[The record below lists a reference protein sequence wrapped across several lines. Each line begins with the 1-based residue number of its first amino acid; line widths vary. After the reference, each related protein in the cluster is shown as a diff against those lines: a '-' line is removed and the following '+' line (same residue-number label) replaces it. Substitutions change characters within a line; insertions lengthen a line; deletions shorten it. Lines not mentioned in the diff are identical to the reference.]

1 LYYDI
6 SGGGRMRLM
15 ALATLAATGLIGTGW
30 LAASSPQD
38 RPVPQTTTTP
48 RPPGGIPTGPPIAAT
63 FERAMI
69 TAPPEALGL
78 DPFYKKYTDA
88 FGIPVVSSEKVDDA
102 ALLMARDIVNYML
115 LKRPDVRDVMIS
127 RKSRLLVMARV
138 EGEMDLPERRDWKK
152 PARDDRRLTDGE
164 RRNYDGPNGIA
175 NMTDAQYWNQRARGM
190 GGNITSCA
198 EENLLGLPGTRYY
211 GEHITVHEFSHNI
224 MGALRVVEPAL
235 VREVEAAFEAAKAKG
250 LYKNSRGQAQYAIN
264 TVAEYWAE
272 GTQWWFWSNIEFYDG
287 TTGAR
292 VQSPDDLKAYDPA
305 LYAILDRVYAGHHIP
320 ADVYYGKNLRPQ
332 AAGGILPA
340 AAGLRMH
347 EVSSTSGR
355 SRRPPHQL
363 DGDDDQQETTRDG
376 RSRPDAPAPPV
387 DVTAFTIGTNT
398 ALVGTH
404 E

>member
-1 LYYDI
+1 
-6 SGGGRMRLM
+6 MRRRLVTIL
-15 ALATLAATGLIGTGW
+15 AIAGLAVAGSLATS
-30 LAASSPQD
+30 ASAD
-38 RPVPQTTTTP
+38 RPAQTPATP
-48 RPPGGIPTGPPIAAT
+48 RPPGGIPTGPPIVAS

-69 TAPPEALGL
+69 SAPPEALGL

-164 RRNYDGPNGIA
+164 RRNYDAPNGIA

-224 MGALRVVEPAL
+224 MGALRVVDPAL
-235 VREVEAAFEAAKAKG
+235 VREVEAAYEAAKAKG
-250 LYKNSRGQAQYAIN
+250 LYKDRRGQAQYAIN

-320 ADVYYGKNLRPQ
+320 ADVYYGRNLRPV
-332 AAGGILPA
+332 ARIGG
-340 AAGLRMH
+340 
-347 EVSSTSGR
+347 E
-355 SRRPPHQL
+355 
-363 DGDDDQQETTRDG
+363 
-376 RSRPDAPAPPV
+376 
-387 DVTAFTIGTNT
+387 
-398 ALVGTH
+398 
-404 E
+404 